1 MIQGGSRDEKIS
13 IARKFFKLLGTRNL
27 LFLGIAG
34 SVSYNPEPD
43 DDVDI
48 FIITSAGKLWPT
60 IIRAMVI
67 RRIYKLEPICLSLC
81 LDSISAK
88 RMFDESSDFIVARDS
103 LHVLPLFGHSYYNQ
117 LVRGSQLIMKFFP
130 EEFNYI
136 ETATFTPGR
145 SGPQDYVLYLFSAVY
160 LEVKGLLNNHRYE
173 TANEGGKCFKTVL
186 GFHRFYLDSVKYQ
199 KLRELYGEHGDM
211 GA

>member
-1 MIQGGSRDEKIS
+1 MIRTGARDEKIS

-34 SVSYNPEPD
+34 SVSYNPESD

-48 FIITSAGKLWPT
+48 FIITNAGKLWST

-67 RRIYKLEPICLSLC
+67 RRIYRLEPICLSLC

-103 LHVLPLFGHSYYNQ
+103 LHVLPLYGDSYYNQ

-130 EEFNYI
+130 EEFNNI
-136 ETATFTPGR
+136 DTVTFPPGR
-145 SGPQDYVLYLFSAVY
+145 SGPQDYALFLFSAVY

-173 TANEGGKCFKTVL
+173 TANEGENCFKTVL

-199 KLRELYGEHGDM
+199 KLRELYQEHGDM

>member
-1 MIQGGSRDEKIS
+1 MIRTGARDEKIS

-130 EEFNYI
+130 EEFNNI
-136 ETATFTPGR
+136 DTVTFPPGR

-173 TANEGGKCFKTVL
+173 IANEGGKCFKTVL